1 MDDTNAMITV
11 SDVLEYM
18 FCPRFIFYMY
28 CLTIS
33 QYEGRRFKV
42 QTGRDV
48 HEKKRIANPDYFRK
62 KLGVCGRCQEVY
74 LSSETHHIKAIVDD
88 VLTFDDGTM
97 GPFEYKFSEFK
108 GKVPETYEMQLAFQA
123 LLIQEVYH
131 SKVTRGYI
139 CFVRSQ
145 NVVKEVPISEEM
157 IDSLAE
163 IVQSILS
170 IIQEGYYPKKTIIT
184 NRCDDCTYRKICV

>member
-1 MDDTNAMITV
+1 MEERDGMITV

-18 FCPRFIFYMY
+18 FCPRFIYYMH
-28 CLTIS
+28 CLNIS

-48 HEKKRIANPDYFRK
+48 HEKKRIANPDYLRK

-74 LSSETHHIKAIVDD
+74 LSSEKYHIKAIVDD
-88 VLTFDDGTM
+88 VLTFTDGTM

-108 GKVPETYEMQLAFQA
+108 GKIPETYEMQLAFQA
-123 LLIQEVYH
+123 LLIQEIYH
-131 SKVTRGYI
+131 TRVTRGYI

-145 NVVKEVPISEEM
+145 NVIKEVIISEDM
-157 IDSLAE
+157 IDLLGGV
-163 IVQSILS
+163 VQDILG

-184 NRCDDCTYRKICV
+184 TRCDDCTYRKICV